1 MTIVF
6 IELAFVM
13 GCDIWYIPGFS
24 FDLNVTYFA
33 VAMVSYF
40 VSVCDLFIYILL
52 VCFTSSDTF

>member
-1 MTIVF
+1 
-6 IELAFVM
+6 M
-13 GCDIWYIPGFS
+13 GYGIWYIPGFS

-40 VSVCDLFIYILL
+40 VSVCDLFIHILL